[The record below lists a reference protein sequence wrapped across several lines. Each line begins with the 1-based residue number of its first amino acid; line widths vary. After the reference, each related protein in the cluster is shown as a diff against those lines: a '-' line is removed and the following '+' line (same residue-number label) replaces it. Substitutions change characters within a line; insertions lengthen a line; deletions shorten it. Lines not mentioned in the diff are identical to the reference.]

1 MYSLFSDEPTTTAR
15 TTYIP
20 ATLFASSYA
29 AVQAARTQERASIWR
44 PHSNFAHNV
53 ACIRNFMGRNLTHDI
68 APWRFGMLRLGP
80 YFLANEFSG
89 AGGAT
94 AKFLRMTAA
103 DYQPIIR
110 EPGDPMIDFFPK
122 ADCKF
127 IPPPVDEAVDG
138 DHIAPKDELINPDG
152 TMNDCFL
159 GNPDITDDAMIGSV
173 WKDASDLL
181 GCSLWR
187 TITGMC
193 VLRPRCWLIA

>member
-1 MYSLFSDEPTTTAR
+1 M
-15 TTYIP
+15 YIP

-44 PHSNFAHNV
+44 PHSNFVHNV

-110 EPGDPMIDFFPK
+110 EPGDPMIHFFPK

-138 DHIAPKDELINPDG
+138 AHIAPKDELINPDG

-173 WKDASDLL
+173 W
-181 GCSLWR
+181 
-187 TITGMC
+187 
-193 VLRPRCWLIA
+193 P